1 MINMPSS
8 IKYNNTSILGG
19 DLVNQIIYLYQQ
31 DPELAKELALAAII
45 YTATGTKVMVSD
57 NITVKMSLMGSQ
69 TFIEKSASKYIEKQ
83 GTIEAKEI
91 KDKRLDEIAALLR
104 QKVPQAEIARRL
116 EIPKSTMSDRC
127 KIIRTKYPHL
137 LEEPQVPD
145 DIAGLCP
152 DDDNCENNSHNIFT
166 IESVRASGV

>member
-1 MINMPSS
+1 MEQYS
-8 IKYNNTSILGG
+8 T
-19 DLVNQIIYLYQQ
+19 
-31 DPELAKELALAAII
+31 LAGAYDTLNYGCDYGALAE
-45 YTATGTKVMVSD
+45 Y
-57 NITVKMSLMGSQ
+57 L
-69 TFIEKSASKYIEKQ
+69 
-83 GTIEAKEI
+83 AKEI